1 MTHDHARREGLGEW
15 WNAYRKVFPAA
26 VIALF
31 EVEAHATSARIF
43 SASAFPTPVQEPD
56 YAEAVLRSYGDS
68 FTADKIQH
76 AIAARAMRRAAYLN
90 GGLEASLIV
99 DASVL
104 RRPAGSDTIMMNQH
118 ARARDLHLSGRAPS
132 KVMDGFYYGMETSFS
147 LFTVAG
153 DVVAFEDTENELV
166 QVDATRRDKLVTR
179 FDNYATRA
187 TPLVDHPLLR
197 LPE

>member
-1 MTHDHARREGLGEW
+1 MTHDQARHEGPGDW

-31 EVEAHATSARIF
+31 EAEAHATSARVF

-76 AIAARAMRRAAYLN
+76 AIAAREMRRAAYLD
-90 GGLEASLIV
+90 GGLEASFIV

-104 RRPAGSDTIMMNQH
+104 RRPAGSDTIMTKQR
-118 ARARDLHLSGRAPS
+118 ARAQELHLAGRAPIN
-132 KVMDGFYYGMETSFS
+132 VMDGFYFGMETSFS

-153 DVVAFEDTENELV
+153 DVLAFEDTEKELV
-166 QVDATRRDKLVTR
+166 QVDATRRDELAAR
-179 FDNYATRA
+179 FDDYARRA